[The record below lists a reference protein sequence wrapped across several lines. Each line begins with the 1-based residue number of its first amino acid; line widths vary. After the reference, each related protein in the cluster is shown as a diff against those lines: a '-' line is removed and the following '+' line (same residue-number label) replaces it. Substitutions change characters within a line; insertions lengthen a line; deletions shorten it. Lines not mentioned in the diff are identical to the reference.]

1 MNEFVR
7 VQVCDVAEAF
17 GAIGT
22 LVWTFVSFV
31 RRLVNLQGLFQGE
44 FLVTNVT
51 FVTLFFIVSHLMSFQ

>member
-17 GAIGT
+17 WAIGT
-22 LVWTFVSFV
+22 LVRTFVSFV
-31 RRLVNLQGLFQGE
+31 RRLVNLQGLFQSE